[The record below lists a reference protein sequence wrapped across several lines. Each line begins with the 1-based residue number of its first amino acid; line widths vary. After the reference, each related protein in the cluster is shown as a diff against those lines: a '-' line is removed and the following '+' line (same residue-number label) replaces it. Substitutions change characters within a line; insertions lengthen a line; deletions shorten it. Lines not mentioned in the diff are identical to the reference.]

1 MHSVKNLK
9 VIVKPVEIYG
19 VSHADE
25 RVSPQT
31 FGFGQKGVGIDV
43 KNIRCKTLENTT
55 RIIRRAFGS
64 MREIH

>member
-25 RVSPQT
+25 RVCRKPLALAKR
-31 FGFGQKGVGIDV
+31 GAGVV
-43 KNIRCKTLENTT
+43 
-55 RIIRRAFGS
+55 
-64 MREIH
+64 